1 MKNGKVTLLAVATM
15 AAVAI
20 TAQGVHANE
29 IDQPN
34 PAEHTE
40 LATGSKDTGKAVGEV
55 AQAGAEAKPTETATT
70 ESMLASDEPTGG
82 GEVNAPVIEK
92 NGSEIVVSN
101 PEVEVTY
108 PNGHDKYKGFNVE
121 YKNIK
126 FDDSMEINPGDT
138 VKFELPKEVTF
149 QTAYSFDVT
158 NPDSHVVGNA
168 VTDPN
173 TGTVVTTF
181 NDYFKSH
188 PLNKQMGLKLDV
200 KYTEEVQYGETK
212 KVSFNGTL
220 RTITVAEE
228 TGVGED
234 EVFAKWGAQDKDDA
248 SVINWVIRLN
258 VSRKLLSN
266 AVLEDRWSDN
276 QSFVDNSEKIYTV
289 DDVKNWKGVNDAK
302 DYLTAWNVLDGG
314 FDAKFKQFEKVLY
327 IEYKTKLKDAVK
339 QSTNPT
345 NSVKFNAD
353 EQEINYI
360 AKVELVGGKGDAK
373 GETKPEP
380 TFEIPKESPKVEIP
394 EFEGGIPGIPEVR
407 EKPEYTEP
415 IGTVPFDAPVLDKP
429 EWSGGVVPNEAPVHY
444 KPELIVE
451 IPEPK
456 EDKPNTPTPKPKE
469 DPKIEEVEIV
479 KSREKSSESHAK
491 NEVEETVEAYSA
503 PAQLP
508 ETGSDFGVAISLF
521 GLSYL
526 MVGSWLKK
534 ED

>member
-1 MKNGKVTLLAVATM
+1 MKNSKVTLLAVATM

-20 TAQGVHANE
+20 TAQGVHADE
-29 IDQPN
+29 INQPN
-34 PAEHTE
+34 PTEHTE
-40 LATGSKDTGKAVGEV
+40 LTAGSKDTGKAVGEV
-55 AQAGAEAKPTETATT
+55 AQAGAEA
-70 ESMLASDEPTGG
+70 EPSGG
-82 GEVNAPVIEK
+82 GEVNAAVIEK
-92 NGSEIVVSN
+92 NGSEIVVSS

-126 FDDSMEINPGDT
+126 FDDSMDINPGDT

-158 NPDSHVVGNA
+158 NPESHVVGNA

-200 KYTEEVQYGETK
+200 KYTEEVKYGETK

-258 VSRKLLSN
+258 VSRKRLSN

-276 QSFVDNSEKIYTV
+276 QSFVENSEKIYTV
-289 DDVKNWKGVNDAK
+289 DDVKNWKGVNNAK

-314 FDAKFKQFEKVLY
+314 FNAKFKQFEKVLY

-415 IGTVPFDAPVLDKP
+415 IGTVPFDAPILDL
-429 EWSGGVVPNEAPVHY
+429 
-444 KPELIVE
+444 PELE
-451 IPEPK
+451 IPDEPVKPSLEPK
-456 EDKPNTPTPKPKE
+456 EKSKQEKPSIPTKKE
-469 DPKIEEVEIV
+469 TK
-479 KSREKSSESHAK
+479 K
-491 NEVEETVEAYSA
+491 ETVPVVNQVEVKQDEPVETYSA

-521 GLSYL
+521 GLSCL

>member
-1 MKNGKVTLLAVATM
+1 MKNSKVTLLAVATM

-20 TAQGVHANE
+20 TAQGVHADE
-29 IDQPN
+29 INQPN
-34 PAEHTE
+34 PTEHTE
-40 LATGSKDTGKAVGEV
+40 LTAGSKDTGKAVGEV
-55 AQAGAEAKPTETATT
+55 AQAGAEAEPTETAVT
-70 ESMLASDEPTGG
+70 ESTLGNNEPSGG
-82 GEVNAPVIEK
+82 GEVNAAVIEK
-92 NGSEIVVSN
+92 NGSEIVVSS

-126 FDDSMEINPGDT
+126 FDDSMDINPGDT

-158 NPDSHVVGNA
+158 NPESHVVGNA

-200 KYTEEVQYGETK
+200 KYTEEVKYGETK

-234 EVFAKWGAQDKDDA
+234 EVFAKWGTQDKDDA

-266 AVLEDRWSDN
+266 AALEDRWSDN

-289 DDVKNWKGVNDAK
+289 DDVKNWKGVNSAK

-314 FDAKFKQFEKVLY
+314 FNAKFKQFEKVLY
-327 IEYKTKLKDAVK
+327 IEYKTKLKEAVK

-353 EQEINYI
+353 EQEINYV

-407 EKPEYTEP
+407 EKLGYTEP

-429 EWSGGVVPNEAPVHY
+429 EWSGGVVPNEAPMLDL
-444 KPELIVE
+444 PELE
-451 IPEPK
+451 IPDEPVKPTPEPK
-456 EDKPNTPTPKPKE
+456 QEKPSTPTTKTETKKE
-469 DPKIEEVEIV
+469 AVSVVNKVEVKQDEPIE
-479 KSREKSSESHAK
+479 
-491 NEVEETVEAYSA
+491 TYSA

-521 GLSYL
+521 GLSCL

>member
-40 LATGSKDTGKAVGEV
+40 FTAGSKDTGKAVGE
-55 AQAGAEAKPTETATT
+55 ATQAGAEAEPTETATT
-70 ESMLASDEPTGG
+70 ESTLGNNEPSGG
-82 GEVNAPVIEK
+82 GEINAPVIEK

-158 NPDSHVVGNA
+158 NPENQVVGNA
-168 VTDPN
+168 TTNPDN
-173 TGTVVTTF
+173 RTVTTVF

-188 PLNKQMGLKLDV
+188 PLNKQMGIKLDV
-200 KYTEEVQYGETK
+200 KYTEEVKYGETK
-212 KVSFNGTL
+212 KVNFNGTL

-228 TGVGED
+228 TGVGKD

-248 SVINWVIRLN
+248 FVINWVIRLN

-276 QSFVDNSEKIYTV
+276 QSFVENSEKIYTV
-289 DDVKNWKGVNDAK
+289 DDVKTWKGVNDAK

-314 FDAKFKQFEKVLY
+314 FYAKFKQFEKVLY

-353 EQEINYI
+353 EQEINYV

-380 TFEIPKESPKVEIP
+380 TWEIPNEAPKYEKPELNLDDVPLMPPPPVVEIP
-394 EFEGGIPGIPEVR
+394 ELPLEDIPLMPPAPILELPELVIPTPGESVKPQPKQEVVKIER
-407 EKPEYTEP
+407 TES
-415 IGTVPFDAPVLDKP
+415 K
-429 EWSGGVVPNEAPVHY
+429 EAPKMY
-444 KPELIVE
+444 Q
-451 IPEPK
+451 
-456 EDKPNTPTPKPKE
+456 
-469 DPKIEEVEIV
+469 
-479 KSREKSSESHAK
+479 
-491 NEVEETVEAYSA
+491 A
-503 PAQLP
+503 PATLP
-508 ETGSDFGVAISLF
+508 ATGSDFGVAISLF
-521 GLSYL
+521 GLSCL
-526 MVGSWLKK
+526 LVGSWLKK

>member
-29 IDQPN
+29 IDQSN
-34 PAEHTE
+34 PTEHTE
-40 LATGSKDTGKAVGEV
+40 LTAGSPETGKSVGEV
-55 AQAGAEAKPTETATT
+55 TQAGAEAKPTETETT
-70 ESMLASDEPTGG
+70 ESTLGNNEPSGG

-92 NGSEIVVSN
+92 DGSEIVVSN

-158 NPDSHVVGNA
+158 NPESHVVGNA

-200 KYTEEVQYGETK
+200 KYTEEVHYGETK

-248 SVINWVIRLN
+248 SVVNWVIRLN

-314 FDAKFKQFEKVLY
+314 FNAKFKQFEKVLY

-353 EQEINYI
+353 EQEINYV
-360 AKVELVGGKGDAK
+360 AKVELVGGEGDAK
-373 GETKPEP
+373 GEIKPEP
-380 TFEIPKESPKVEIP
+380 TWE
-394 EFEGGIPGIPEVR
+394 
-407 EKPEYTEP
+407 
-415 IGTVPFDAPVLDKP
+415 
-429 EWSGGVVPNEAPVHY
+429 VPNEAPKY
-444 KPELIVE
+444 EKPSINLDDIPTLPPAPILE
-451 IPEPK
+451 IPELPLEDIPLLPPAPIVELPELVIPAPEEPVKPQPK
-456 EDKPNTPTPKPKE
+456 QEVVKIENTESKE
-469 DPKIEEVEIV
+469 APKI
-479 KSREKSSESHAK
+479 
-491 NEVEETVEAYSA
+491 YQA

-508 ETGSDFGVAISLF
+508 ETGSDLGVAISLF
-521 GLSYL
+521 GLSCL